1 MIIKSKPRVIPNKRA
16 NVILILG
23 KIANK
28 LTIIQNMDHKITV
41 VNEFLFFMYLS
52 TNHKMAITDIIGNN
66 KEYNNI
72 LSPFKIDV

>member
-1 MIIKSKPRVIPNKRA
+1 
-16 NVILILG
+16 
-23 KIANK
+23 
-28 LTIIQNMDHKITV
+28 MDHKITV

>member
-28 LTIIQNMDHKITV
+28 LTIIQNMDHKTTV
-41 VNEFLFFMYLS
+41 VKEFFPFMYLS
-52 TNHKMAITDIIGNN
+52 TNHTIAITDIIGNI

-72 LSPFKIDV
+72 VSPFRIDA